1 MRSAWLLPFVTC
13 FVSLTGCGIGYNEKT
28 GGDAGRGDAQAVK
41 TDALSYD
48 RISSP
53 DGDHTDWKTFKLE
66 GAAAVSIN
74 VWWDDPKS
82 VSASVELRDQFGKS
96 MGKLSHK
103 KGERK
108 ETLGPF
114 KVPEGSY
121 FLQFEATDGAS
132 VYSFEIITGA
142 GGSTNELPD
151 L

>member
-1 MRSAWLLPFVTC
+1 MRSAWLLPFVTSAVC
-13 FVSLTGCGIGYNEKT
+13 FTGCGIGYNEKT

-48 RISSP
+48 RISAL

-66 GAAAVSIN
+66 GGAAVSVN

-82 VSASVELRDQFGKS
+82 VSGSVELRDQFGKS
-96 MGKLSHK
+96 LGKLSHK
-103 KGERK
+103 KSERK
-108 ETLGPF
+108 ETLGPI

-121 FLQFEATDGAS
+121 FLQFEAKDGAS

-142 GGSTNELPD
+142 GGAADEFPD